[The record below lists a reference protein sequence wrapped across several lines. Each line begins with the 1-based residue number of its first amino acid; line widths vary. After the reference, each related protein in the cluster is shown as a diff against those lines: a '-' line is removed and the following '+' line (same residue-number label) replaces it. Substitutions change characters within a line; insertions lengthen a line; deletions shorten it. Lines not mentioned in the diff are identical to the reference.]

1 MKKIINGI
9 IVVEGITDVAFLSQF
24 IDAEF
29 VTTNGSDV
37 PSKTIEYL
45 QKSSENRDIF
55 VLTDPDAPG
64 KKIRDILE
72 QNIPN
77 LKHCFVSKEHSI
89 KNNKVG
95 VAEST
100 KEEVLSSL
108 ENYISTNK
116 TFAVNLTMADLT
128 LLGLVGDNEA
138 SIKREKIIKKFHLG
152 HCNAKTF
159 LKRLNYSG
167 LTLEDIKSNLWMR
180 KIILK
185 KLRAINW
192 SQTNR

>member
-1 MKKIINGI
+1 MKKIVNGI

-37 PSKTIEYL
+37 PQKTIEYL
-45 QKSSENRDIF
+45 KKSSEKRDIF
-55 VLTDPDAPG
+55 VLTDPDSPG
-64 KKIRDILE
+64 KKIRDTLD

-77 LKHCFVSKEHSI
+77 LKHRFVSKENSI

-100 KEEVLSSL
+100 KEEVLNALDKYIETNKDQIGSISRADLNRLGLEGDVDSSL
-108 ENYISTNK
+108 
-116 TFAVNLTMADLT
+116 
-128 LLGLVGDNEA
+128 
-138 SIKREKIIKKFHLG
+138 KREKVINKFHLG

-159 LKRLNYSG
+159 LKRINYSS
-167 LTLEDIKSNLWMR
+167 LTIEDIKSCL
-180 KIILK
+180 
-185 KLRAINW
+185 
-192 SQTNR
+192 

>member
-45 QKSSENRDIF
+45 QKSSGNRDIF

-64 KKIRDILE
+64 KKIRDILD

-77 LKHCFVSKEHSI
+77 LKHCFVSKKHSI

-116 TFAVNLTMADLT
+116 TFDVNLTMADLT

-167 LTLEDIKSNLWMR
+167 LTLEDIKSNL
-180 KIILK
+180 
-185 KLRAINW
+185 
-192 SQTNR
+192 